1 MLWFQAINGDLCIF
15 AQIRSAEI
23 IVTSTSWA
31 TDTISFYA
39 DVEIAEV
46 ETSTRWEAQ
55 EVNKVTTEAEEPR
68 AHLVVGAAGSVQVTT
83 EVESTSLMTTR
94 EDVGAVEV
102 MLQA

>member
-1 MLWFQAINGDLCIF
+1 M
-15 AQIRSAEI
+15 
-23 IVTSTSWA
+23 
-31 TDTISFYA
+31 YP
-39 DVEIAEV
+39 DVAAVEV
-46 ETSTRWEAQ
+46 DIPTRLEAQ
-55 EVNKVTTEAEEPR
+55 AVNKVTTEAEEPR